1 MFKYTIL
8 LAGLA
13 QLGVALSSIAIPRLL
28 GWREQL
34 QRVERLTRTIFWT
47 YSGYILG
54 IHLWFAALALGL
66 GTRLVDGSPLA
77 ALVTGF
83 ITVYWG
89 VRVVGQF
96 TWYDRSVAGRRLLFR
111 VAEALYVTAF
121 LFVTAVFA
129 AATAHNLGVW
139 R

>member
-1 MFKYTIL
+1 MFKYAIL

-13 QLGVALSSIAIPRLL
+13 QLAIALTSILIPRLL
-28 GWREQL
+28 NWHEQL
-34 QRVERLTRTIFWT
+34 QRVELLTRRIFWT

-54 IHLWFAALALGL
+54 IHIWFAALALGL
-66 GTRLVDGSPLA
+66 QERLVDGTPLA

-96 TWYDRSVAGRRLLFR
+96 TWYDRSVAGRRALFR
-111 VAEALYVTAF
+111 VAEVLYVTAF
-121 LFVTAVFA
+121 VFVTAVFA
-129 AATAHNLGVW
+129 AATAHNLGAW